1 MFCTHQ
7 PADDEPL
14 SFEKYTIRQKIHF
27 EKYTLE
33 KYAFKNTIKIHLH
46 VWRLMLF
53 CTPTGCSYGRLI
65 FSAFFTDYQTVLGY
79 PSSSNLN

>member
-33 KYAFKNTIKIHLH
+33 KYAFKNTIKNTLASLETDVVLYTNWLLIWAAYIFCFLH
-46 VWRLMLF
+46 
-53 CTPTGCSYGRLI
+53 
-65 FSAFFTDYQTVLGY
+65 
-79 PSSSNLN
+79 

>member
-33 KYAFKNTIKIHLH
+33 KYAVKNTIKITLASLETD
-46 VWRLMLF
+46 VVLYTNWL
-53 CTPTGCSYGRLI
+53 LI
-65 FSAFFTDYQTVLGY
+65 WAAYIYFLL
-79 PSSSNLN
+79 SSLTIRQC